1 MTGKLIK
8 NDLKAD
14 AAAIGD
20 IYLAAAIGV
29 GALLISTFLDI
40 STWVKFALS
49 VAVIVIAFIAVI
61 MTFVQVIFGAN
72 KNLFGREGYLTQTL
86 PVRTSSLIFSKWLT
100 ATIWVIISYA
110 LVIVAVVCVYYYWTV
125 ANDEGAKMY
134 DMIYNFAQTMG
145 VGVVEMYKK
154 YLIVSAIVGLFN
166 ACIFVMDVLFAI
178 TIANIRP
185 FSRLGNIGIVLY
197 IAILL
202 IGIQAAS
209 YGLADIADV
218 TMLIDAKGA
227 ISMTVQQSAVD
238 ANTAAGGMNIG
249 FTDVY
254 FKAIVTVFIYIFTV
268 QLNETKINLK

>member
-145 VGVVEMYKK
+145 VGAVEMYKK

>member
-20 IYLAAAIGV
+20 IYLAAVIGV

-145 VGVVEMYKK
+145 VGAVEMYKK